1 MFIGRCVLDI
11 SRQVRVIL
19 QLELITGTSPTRPD
33 FFIEEKDPRY
43 IQNNHDFEI
52 QKMLSCELSYILMRA
67 RNFVHF
73 PLLAVHLE
81 INNYA
86 KATVVAPQ
94 DAKTILLPAK
104 FV

>member
-1 MFIGRCVLDI
+1 
-11 SRQVRVIL
+11 
-19 QLELITGTSPTRPD
+19 
-33 FFIEEKDPRY
+33 
-43 IQNNHDFEI
+43 
-52 QKMLSCELSYILMRA
+52 MLSCELSYILMRA

-86 KATVVAPQ
+86 KATVVALQ

>member
-1 MFIGRCVLDI
+1 M
-11 SRQVRVIL
+11 IL
-19 QLELITGTSPTRPD
+19 
-33 FFIEEKDPRY
+33 RY
-43 IQNNHDFEI
+43 KNV
-52 QKMLSCELSYILMRA
+52 SCELSYILMRA

-104 FV
+104 FLVSTAEF

>member
-1 MFIGRCVLDI
+1 
-11 SRQVRVIL
+11 
-19 QLELITGTSPTRPD
+19 
-33 FFIEEKDPRY
+33 
-43 IQNNHDFEI
+43 
-52 QKMLSCELSYILMRA
+52 MRA

-94 DAKTILLPAK
+94 DAKTILLPALLPSESLYCGVLNILREHPFLS
-104 FV
+104 FVLPLLSKQLIREVLK